1 VLFIAT
7 HHQITTETA
16 GCADIPTAMYV
27 QAMKAR
33 QQDEEFRA
41 KLINL
46 TMINEISGTNKM
58 QQNLFY

>member
-7 HHQITTETA
+7 HRQITTEAA
-16 GCADIPTAMYV
+16 GCAAILTAMYV

>member
-7 HHQITTETA
+7 HRQITTEAA
-16 GCADIPTAMYV
+16 GCAVILTVMYV